1 MSTPPAVL
9 ETAEAAIARC
19 AWREAVALLR
29 EAAVE
34 EHTRTVLERLAFAA
48 WWLDDEEETVFAA
61 REEAFRMARA
71 AGDVKGAAQL
81 AVLISWD
88 HTFFRAD
95 HTVAEGWLSRAETL
109 LEGCG
114 ECVERGW
121 MLLRRA
127 ALLAP
132 TDGEAAGRLA
142 DEALQVARAEEATD
156 LEVAAI
162 SLSGLVLVE
171 RGSLEVGMRR
181 LAEGA
186 AAACGGETD
195 HPVAV
200 TLACC
205 YTIGACERA
214 RDFQRAG
221 QWVSQMVEKFDRSNR
236 PSFASLCRAQYGA
249 VLLAL
254 GDWREAGSVLAREAE
269 ALRTTAPSMASF
281 ALVRLAELRR
291 RQGRAPEALA
301 LVEQAEPHP
310 ACLLVRAE
318 LALDSGRPDE
328 AVDHATAHLR
338 RTAPERVLER
348 AQALELVV
356 RAYAAAGAE
365 AEAAAA
371 AQELRS
377 LVSALRVPAFNASAR
392 FATGIAA
399 AAADELQDARD
410 ALDDAAVSFEQCR
423 MPWEAA
429 QAWRAAAE
437 ADARL
442 GRVAA
447 AARER
452 GRSDTLL
459 RELAG
464 PRDGDLLSRRER
476 EVLSLVAAGLNDGGI
491 AAQLVLSRH
500 TVHRHVANAMRKLGT
515 STRAAAVAR
524 AAQLGLL

>member
-1 MSTPPAVL
+1 MSTSPAAL
-9 ETAEAAIARC
+9 ETAEAAMARC

-29 EAAVE
+29 EASVE
-34 EHTRTVLERLAFAA
+34 EHTRAVFERLALAA

-61 REEAFRMARA
+61 REEAFRLARA
-71 AGDVKGAAQL
+71 AGDVRAAAQL

-95 HTVAEGWLSRAETL
+95 HAVAEGWLSRAETL
-109 LEGCG
+109 LENCG

-127 ALLAP
+127 ALLAS
-132 TDGEAAGRLA
+132 TDGEAAGKLA
-142 DEALQVARAEEATD
+142 EEAIAIARAEGSAD

-171 RGSLEVGMRR
+171 RGSLEAGMRR

-186 AAACGGETD
+186 SAACGGETD

-221 QWVSQMVEKFDRSNR
+221 RWVSQMVEKFERSNR
-236 PSFASLCRAQYGA
+236 PSFASLCRAQYGS

-254 GDWREAGSVLAREAE
+254 GDWSEAGSVLAREAD
-269 ALRTTAPSMASF
+269 ALRSTAPSMASF

-291 RQGRAPEALA
+291 RQGRTAEARA
-301 LVEQAEPHP
+301 LVDQAEPHA

-318 LALDSGRPDE
+318 LALDAGSPAE
-328 AVDHATAHLR
+328 AVDLAAAHLR
-338 RTAPERVLER
+338 RVATERVLER

-356 RAYAAAGAE
+356 RAYAAAGSDQD
-365 AEAAAA
+365 AEAAAG
-371 AQELRS
+371 ELRL
-377 LVSALRVPAFNASAR
+377 LVSEMPVPAFDASAR
-392 FATGIAA
+392 FATGVAA
-399 AAADELQDARD
+399 AVTGELQAARD
-410 ALDDAAVSFEQCR
+410 ALDDAAVSFEQCGL
-423 MPWEAA
+423 PWEAA
-429 QAWRAAAE
+429 QSWRAAADV
-437 ADARL
+437 DARL
-442 GRVAA
+442 GRDAA

-452 GRSDTLL
+452 ARSTTLL
-459 RELAG
+459 RDLGG
-464 PRDGDLLSRRER
+464 PVERDVLSRRER

-491 AAQLVLSRH
+491 ATRLVLSRH

-515 STRAAAVAR
+515 STRAAAVAK
-524 AAQLGLL
+524 ATHLGLL